1 MPRAIIR
8 LAAEQDASEAM
19 TDAVRKLRTEK
30 LRHSLR
36 AGVTALESGQFTD
49 VQDVD
54 LDACLDD
61 LCWPPVAE

>member
-8 LAAEQDASEAM
+8 LAAEQNTSEAM
-19 TDAVRKLRTEK
+19 TDAVRALRTEK

-36 AGVTALESGQFTD
+36 AGVTALENGQFTA